1 MMSTDK
7 YPGMSCPCPGSDVD
21 AWISQLKKKQA
32 LDYHQL
38 ESLCSKVKEV
48 LTEENNVVEVS
59 SPVTVCG
66 DLHGQFY
73 DLMELFTIVGEPPET
88 NYLFMGDYVDR
99 GYYSVQVVSLLLAMK
114 LRYPQRVTLLRGNH
128 ECRLTTQVYGFYD
141 ECYATYQSC
150 DAWKCFM
157 SVFDCLPLTALVD
170 NVILCMH
177 GGLSPSLDSIDQIRV
192 LDRFQELPHEGAMSD
207 LLWSD
212 PDDSGWRVGWRDNAR
227 GAGYMWG
234 SDISHDFTYSNNL
247 AFVSR
252 AHQVQDA
259 GYNWYHDGKV
269 ITIFSAPNYCYRV
282 GNLAGY
288 MTVEEGTHT
297 CYTFEAA
304 PRDESET
311 LSKNYTTYFC

>member
-1 MMSTDK
+1 MAFAQI
-7 YPGMSCPCPGSDVD
+7 PGMTYPNPSNDVD
-21 AWISQLKKKQA
+21 AWIAQLKRRETLSLRQV
-32 LDYHQL
+32 
-38 ESLCSKVKEV
+38 ESLCSKVSEV
-48 LTEENNVVEVS
+48 LTEESNVVEVS

-73 DLMELFTIVGEPPET
+73 DLMELFTISGEPPET

-99 GYYSVQVVSLLLAMK
+99 GYFSVQVVSLLLALK
-114 LRYPQRVTLLRGNH
+114 RVTLLRGNH
-128 ECRLTTQVYGFYD
+128 ESRLTTQVYGFYD
-141 ECYATYQSC
+141 ECFATYQSGE
-150 DAWKCFM
+150 AWKYFM
-157 SVFDCLPLTALVD
+157 EVFDCLPLTALVD
-170 NVILCMH
+170 DKILCMH
-177 GGLSPSLDSIDQIRV
+177 GGLSPSLDSVDQIRV

-212 PDDSGWRVGWRDNAR
+212 PDDSGRRLGWRDNAR

-234 SDISHDFTYSNNL
+234 SDVSHDFTYSNNL
-247 AFVSR
+247 EFVSR

-259 GYNWYHDGKV
+259 GYNWFHDGKV

-288 MTVEEGTHT
+288 MTVEDGTYN

-304 PRDESET
+304 PREFSAPIAKT
-311 LSKNYTTYFC
+311 MNSYFC